1 MHQSSNL
8 QNRTIYYDQYSKMK
22 YIHDLNMSKLM
33 VIMLFIGRSFIHMF
47 SNQIYYFNYVHI
59 VMVYLFCSKIFLWLI
74 QTYTN
79 WIESFYGVSIPWIV
93 VEKVILYLI
102 LSYFGH
108 ANIKWYSFSMVL
120 QCIHLPELFLIQQ
133 LYLQSIYSFIPSSIQ
148 FTF

>member
-1 MHQSSNL
+1 
-8 QNRTIYYDQYSKMK
+8 
-22 YIHDLNMSKLM
+22 MSKLM

-93 VEKVILYLI
+93 VEKVMYVVQFQ
-102 LSYFGH
+102 FGIVDI
-108 ANIKWYSFSMVL
+108 N
-120 QCIHLPELFLIQQ
+120 
-133 LYLQSIYSFIPSSIQ
+133 IQ
-148 FTF
+148 FYTIDYISFYHILG